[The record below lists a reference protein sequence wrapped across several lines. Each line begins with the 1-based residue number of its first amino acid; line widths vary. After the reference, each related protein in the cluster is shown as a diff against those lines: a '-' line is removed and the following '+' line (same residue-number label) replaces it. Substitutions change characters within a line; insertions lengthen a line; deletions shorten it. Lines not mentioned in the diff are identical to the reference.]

1 MAEILKLENVAKSFG
16 ALEILRDVSLG
27 VNEGESVAILG
38 ESGAGKSTLLH
49 ICGLMEQ
56 ATRGAVALDGRDCS
70 ALSADA
76 RARVRLDTV
85 GFLFQ
90 FHYLLPDFSVL
101 ENVLMPAR
109 LAGDNL
115 RRAEDDARALLERVG
130 LSHRLAHRPHE
141 LSGGEQQRAGLVR
154 ALLRAPRLLL
164 CDEPTGNLD
173 PSTASAVADVIWAEL
188 GLGKIATILVTHNE
202 TLARRADR
210 AYYVVDGT
218 LRPHIWRN

>member
-1 MAEILKLENVAKSFG
+1 MVEVLSLSDVAKSFG
-16 ALEILRDVSLG
+16 TLEILRNIALS

-56 ATRGAVALDGRDCS
+56 PTSGRVLLKGQDCVQ
-70 ALSADA
+70 LSSDD
-76 RARVRLDTV
+76 RARQRLDTV

-109 LAGDNL
+109 LAGDDL
-115 RRAEDDARALLERVG
+115 ALAERDARALLERVG
-130 LSHRLAHRPHE
+130 LSQRLTHRPHE

-154 ALLRAPRLLL
+154 ALIRKPRLLL

-173 PSTASAVADVIWAEL
+173 PVTASAVADIIWAEL
-188 GLGKIATILVTHNE
+188 ALGRVATILVTHNE

-210 AYYVVDGT
+210 AYYVSDGT
-218 LRPHIWRN
+218 LRPHVWRT

>member
-56 ATRGAVALDGRDCS
+56 ATRGVVALDGRDCS

>member
-1 MAEILKLENVAKSFG
+1 MAEVLRLDDVAKAFG
-16 ALEILRDVSLG
+16 ALKILRGVSLQ
-27 VNEGESVAILG
+27 VDEGESVAILG

-56 ATRGAVALDGRDCS
+56 ATQGRVLLKGQDCSQLSPDGR
-70 ALSADA
+70 A
-76 RARVRLDTV
+76 RQRLDTV

-101 ENVLMPAR
+101 ENVLLPAR
-109 LAGDNL
+109 LAGDDL
-115 RRAEDDARALLERVG
+115 AAAERDARALLERVG
-130 LSHRLAHRPHE
+130 LSSRLTHRPHE

-154 ALLRAPRLLL
+154 ALIRKPRLLL

-173 PSTASAVADVIWAEL
+173 PSTASSVADIIWSEMAL
-188 GLGKIATILVTHNE
+188 GRVATILVTHNE

-210 AYYVVDGT
+210 AYYVSDGT
-218 LRPHIWRN
+218 LRAHTWGE